1 MEFDIVNAVIGILIG
16 IGLGMGTVVLYIW
29 WTIHRFHSNLNNM
42 IRDTLEEVKTSLVGL
57 VIEEDG
63 GQLYAYRDSDCQFLC
78 QGIDIA
84 EIHSKFQEQYPEKI
98 AFLAGGDPVLVERLK
113 NELKA
118 LKEQE
123 NNESSISV

>member
-29 WTIHRFHSNLNNM
+29 WTIHRFHSNLNNT
-42 IRDTLEEVKTSLVGL
+42 IRETLEEVKTSLVGL

-63 GQLYAYRDSDCQFLC
+63 GQLYAYRDSDFQFLC
-78 QGIDIA
+78 QGTTLI
-84 EIHSKFQEQYPEKI
+84 EIRKRFNEQYPSKI
-98 AFLAGGDPVLVERLK
+98 AYLAGGDPVLVERLK
-113 NELKA
+113 NELKD

-123 NNESSISV
+123 KNEGSISV